1 MKAWKAVVLTVCG
14 LIAAGSIAAGIIDRV
29 QQKKAERIAKAEGR
43 TIHKPYG
50 PYEKYFKRP
59 LDFALSSIAL
69 IVLSPLLALIA
80 LLVRVKLGSP
90 VIFHQQRP
98 GKDEKLFTLSK
109 YRSLTEE
116 KDDNGEYLPDE
127 ERLTPFGA
135 LVRNSSLDELL
146 ELVCIWKGEM
156 SIVGPRPLLV
166 RYLPYYT
173 EEERH
178 RHDVRPG
185 LTGLSQASGD
195 VDMTWERQFALD
207 VEYVDHITLWMDVKI
222 ILLTIRRVL
231 VRSRHGY
238 GSYVRGEFQGS
249 KEVAEYE
256 TAAK

>member
-1 MKAWKAVVLTVCG
+1 MKVWKAVVLTVCG

-29 QQKKAERIAKAEGR
+29 QQRKAERIAREEGK
-43 TIHKPYG
+43 TVHKPYG

-69 IVLSPLLALIA
+69 IALSPLMALLA

-98 GKDEKLFTLSK
+98 GKDERLFTLSK
-109 YRSLTEE
+109 YRTLTEE
-116 KDDNGEYLPDE
+116 KDKYGEYLPDE
-127 ERLTPFGA
+127 DRLTDFGA
-135 LVRNSSLDELL
+135 LVRGSSLDELP
-146 ELVCIWKGEM
+146 ELVCIWKGDM

-173 EEERH
+173 EAERH

-207 VEYVDHITLWMDVKI
+207 VEYVGHITLWTDVKI
-222 ILLTIRRVL
+222 ILLTVWRVL
-231 VRSRHGY
+231 MRHRHGY
-238 GSYVRGEFQGS
+238 GGFVRGEFQGS
-249 KEVAEYE
+249 GEAAEYE